1 MTIISFEKKFI
12 FIKTRKVAGTSIEA
26 SLRGVTGPRDI
37 VAGVIPRDE
46 YYSAVRG
53 EFSKN
58 YLLNKD
64 DELRYTQYVLDKE
77 YDKAKDFLKNCKKT
91 SKNHMSY
98 QDIDRVVRQHGFKM
112 KDFYVFTVERHPY
125 SWCLSRTLYNN
136 SQYNSEGKVD
146 YADDASAINNEIF
159 SFLNSRQFI
168 DKINWPM
175 YTKRDKVMVDKVID
189 YDNLKKDMGFVLAE
203 LSIDAKGIDLPDMKK
218 NSRHLNASDILDYD
232 VKDLIYKKFNKVFS
246 YMGYSK

>member
-37 VAGVIPRDE
+37 VPGVIPRDE
-46 YYSAVRG
+46 YYSAARG
-53 EFSKN
+53 EFSKK
-58 YLLNKD
+58 YLINKD
-64 DELRYTQYVLDKE
+64 DESRYTQYVLDKD
-77 YDKAKDFLKNCKKT
+77 YDKAKDFLKNSKKI

-98 QDIDRVVRQHGFKM
+98 LDIEKVVRQHGFKM
-112 KDFYVFTVERHPY
+112 KDFYIFTVERHPY

-146 YADDASAINNEIF
+146 YANDASEINKEIF
-159 SFLNSRQFI
+159 SFLNSRQFN
-168 DKINWPM
+168 DRINWPM

-189 YDNLKKDMGFVLAE
+189 YDNLKEDMSFVLSE
-203 LSIDAKGIDLPDMKK
+203 LGIDARTIDLPDMKK
-218 NSRHLNASDILDYD
+218 NSRHLNASDIINND
-232 VKDLIYKKFNKVFS
+232 VKELICKKFKKVFN
-246 YMGYSK
+246 YMSYSK